1 MPLAKDIAIELRKM
15 ADALDKE
22 PETEV
27 QQCWISYVCSDRQI
41 FLNTARLMPR
51 PFTKK
56 YYDEGDKYPKIK
68 IGSKDF
74 SGPIH
79 WNVSAPRD
87 VACRVIEPAKPAVYD
102 CTPLLS
108 EEEDAALSAEG
119 GQ

>member
-1 MPLAKDIAIELRKM
+1 MPKAHEIANELRKM
-15 ADALDKE
+15 ADSLDKE

-27 QQCWISYVCSDRQI
+27 QQCWVSFVCSDRQI

-51 PFTKK
+51 PFTKT
-56 YYDEGDKYPKIK
+56 YPDAGDKYPKIK

-79 WNVSAPRD
+79 WDVSAPRD

-108 EEEDAALSAEG
+108 EEEDAALVGEL
-119 GQ
+119 